1 MGFLDRARSGYEHGA
16 SFKSANME
24 NKMMAA
30 RYDRTIV
37 INKRCAKN
45 SLTQCSLCV
54 MESRATINYTCN
66 IHRPSTSHKEVD

>member
-1 MGFLDRARSGYEHGA
+1 MGFLDRARSGYEQGA

-24 NKMMAA
+24 NKHGGSI
-30 RYDRTIV
+30 RSHDCYQ
-37 INKRCAKN
+37 KRCAKN

-54 MESRATINYTCN
+54 MESRATINYTSN